1 VTGSQSPIR
10 DPQASTAIS
19 PRAAG
24 PLLAFGRGSRLLKH
38 ADFQKVYEQGR
49 RQFSANMTFFYLLTS
64 GQPPFSA
71 EVGFTVGRVM
81 GPAVVRNRIRRRMRD
96 AVRHN
101 LPMFDRELASR
112 QLSAEVVINPKKG
125 ALKAEMEKL
134 RTEVAK
140 GFQAIAAGTPG
151 AAAPGENQRPQQRAK
166 KRSTR

>member
-1 VTGSQSPIR
+1 MTGSQSPIR
-10 DPQASTAIS
+10 NPQASTAVS
-19 PRAAG
+19 HRAGGDRLPFA
-24 PLLAFGRGSRLLKH
+24 RGSRLLKH

-49 RQFSANMTFFYLLTS
+49 RQFSANMTFFYLLQPD
-64 GQPPFSA
+64 QPPFTA

-96 AVRHN
+96 AVRHH
-101 LPMFDRELASR
+101 LPALDRELGSR

-134 RTEVAK
+134 RGEVAK

-151 AAAPGENQRPQQRAK
+151 AADPADNQRPHK
-166 KRSTR
+166 KRSSR